1 MKKVLTTYNLSKQYG
16 TLEVLKNLSLEVTQ
30 GSVFGLLGP
39 NGSGKTTTL
48 SILLDVIPQN
58 TGTYNWFEQEESTNV
73 LRKKI
78 GSILETPNF
87 YGYLSA
93 ERNLKISADIKNVDH
108 SDIDRVLKIV
118 GLFERKKDKFKTFS
132 LGMKQRLAI
141 GAALLGKPEVLVLDE
156 PTNGLDPQGIAEIR
170 ELILMVAEQGV
181 TIILASHMLDEVE
194 KVCSHVAIIKKG
206 SLIVQGK
213 VDEILGDENILELKA
228 ENMDELYNGLK
239 EYSIIIDIK
248 KELDKYVIKLPEEI
262 SNGEINQYFFNKG
275 IALTHLVSKK
285 KNLEM
290 QFLEITN

>member
-1 MKKVLTTYNLSKQYG
+1 MTKVLNTYNLSKKYG
-16 TLEVLKNLSLEVTQ
+16 SLQVLKEVSLEVEK

-48 SILLDVIPQN
+48 GILLDVIPQN
-58 TGTYNWFEQEESTNV
+58 AGSYEWFEQKPSHL

-78 GSILETPNF
+78 GAILETPNF

-93 ERNLKISADIKNVDH
+93 ERNLKIAAEIKEVPYPDIE
-108 SDIDRVLKIV
+108 RVLKMV
-118 GLFERKKDKFKTFS
+118 ELFDRRKDKFKTFS

-141 GAALLGKPEVLVLDE
+141 GAALLGNPEVLLLDE
-156 PTNGLDPQGIAEIR
+156 PTNGLDPQGIAEVR
-170 ELILMVAEQGV
+170 NLIVTIARQGI

-206 SLIVQGK
+206 TLLVQGR
-213 VDEILGDENILELKA
+213 VDEILGEEQILELKA
-228 ENMDELYNGLK
+228 DNMEELHTALK
-239 EYSIIIDIK
+239 EYTLIAEVKI
-248 KELDKYVIKLPEEI
+248 ELDKFVIKTKART
-262 SNGEINQYFFNKG
+262 SNAEINKYFFSKG
-275 IALTHLVSKK
+275 IVLTHLASRK